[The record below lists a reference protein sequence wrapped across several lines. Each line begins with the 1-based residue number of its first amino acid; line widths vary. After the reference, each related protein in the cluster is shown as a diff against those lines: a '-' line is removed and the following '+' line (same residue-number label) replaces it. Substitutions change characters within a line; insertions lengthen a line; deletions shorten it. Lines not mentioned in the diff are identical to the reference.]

1 MQPQPV
7 NAQKARAKE
16 GVRIAVCDIER
27 ASKASTIFAQKKTAW
42 DNAQKELERQRNQIE
57 IEFSQKSRELQRKSV
72 DPNAKQEELANE
84 AAYLEVLKKKMED
97 SQREHEV
104 YLTRMLTTYQNDVLK
119 KVRGEMETVAKNH
132 GYDIVLQDYTLD
144 ETSAGQFFDGSFA
157 QTLLN
162 KPVLYV
168 PDLEN
173 NKNLYVTDIT
183 AEVIKKLQ

>member
-1 MQPQPV
+1 
-7 NAQKARAKE
+7 
-16 GVRIAVCDIER
+16 
-27 ASKASTIFAQKKTAW
+27 
-42 DNAQKELERQRNQIE
+42 
-57 IEFSQKSRELQRKSV
+57 
-72 DPNAKQEELANE
+72 
-84 AAYLEVLKKKMED
+84 
-97 SQREHEV
+97 
-104 YLTRMLTTYQNDVLK
+104 
-119 KVRGEMETVAKNH
+119 METVAKNH